1 MFRYYLGLGLK
12 SLRRAPVL
20 TALIVMILAVGIG
33 ASMTS
38 LTMLLV
44 LFGLSTLKLR

>member
-1 MFRYYLGLGLK
+1 MFRYHLKLGLK

-20 TALIVMILAVGIG
+20 TALIVMILAGGIG

-44 LFGLSTLKLR
+44 MAGDPIPQ